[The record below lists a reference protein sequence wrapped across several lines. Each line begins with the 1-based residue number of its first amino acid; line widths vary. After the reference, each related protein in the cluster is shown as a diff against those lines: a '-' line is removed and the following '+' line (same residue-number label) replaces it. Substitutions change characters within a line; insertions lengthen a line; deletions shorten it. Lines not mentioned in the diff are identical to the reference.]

1 MVETRVGRGATPPL
15 TGAHPQDSQSTM
27 IPSRRPPSSRP
38 FLAAP
43 RTDFYH
49 PARAIDAALHGLE
62 RAIRRSEGIGLVV
75 GAPGTGKTLLLAKIA
90 EHVRDDFDVALLSGA
105 RICTRRALWQSI
117 LAEVGEPYRGID
129 EGELRISVVE
139 RVRGLAATGSGLAIL
154 VDEAH
159 TLPSRLLEELRLLTN
174 IPTPLPSVHVVLA
187 GTTEMEERLGG
198 ARMESLAQR
207 VGGRHYLEPLDHAET
222 LAYLRTQMRAAGRR
236 WEDAFEQGADDAV
249 FAVTDGIPRLVNQ
262 VCDLALVTA
271 AERGKAR
278 VNAADVAAAWRD
290 IQRLPA
296 PGAAAVH
303 APAPQPARLP
313 GTLDD
318 QAPTVVEYGVPDAA
332 FDMDDA
338 AEPWVT
344 HEFGA
349 AGDPD
354 DARDQAT
361 IPGRGRGAGIPVEDS
376 AEFSDELPD
385 GRCADDAPWPRGREG
400 SPAVAA
406 GGSLDPWSGPEVE
419 IVFEAD
425 DDPFAGY
432 FGAAEAGPRAGGPE
446 RYVVRGPDDF
456 AARRHVSSREGAALA
471 KRLPAAELAPADP
484 GVPEAPRAAA
494 SPDDDADLLV
504 IEEDEWTPPP
514 DPNAWRVLPVR
525 PGDYSRLFARMRR
538 GASDV

>member
-1 MVETRVGRGATPPL
+1 MTPP
-15 TGAHPQDSQSTM
+15 
-27 IPSRRPPSSRP
+27 RRPPSSRP

-49 PARAIDAALHGLE
+49 PSRAIDAALHGLE

-75 GAPGTGKTLLLAKIA
+75 GAPGTGKTLVLAKIA

-117 LAEVGEPYRGID
+117 LAEIGEPYRGID

-139 RVRGLAATGSGLAIL
+139 RVRGLAATSSGLVIL

-207 VGGRHYLEPLDHAET
+207 VGARHYLEPLDHAET
-222 LAYLRTQMRAAGRR
+222 LAYLRTQMRVAGRR
-236 WEDAFEQGADDAV
+236 WEEVFEQGADDAV

-278 VNAADVAAAWRD
+278 VSASDIAAAWRD

-296 PGAAAVH
+296 PGTPGGHVL
-303 APAPQPARLP
+303 PVDPVRLP
-313 GTLDD
+313 ADD
-318 QAPTVVEYGVPDAA
+318 GHATAVVEYGLPDGA
-332 FDMDDA
+332 FDADDA
-338 AEPWVT
+338 AGPWVT

-349 AGDPD
+349 PCGMD
-354 DARDQAT
+354 RDHDHEAA
-361 IPGRGRGAGIPVEDS
+361 PGRGTRAGVPGEFP
-376 AEFSDELPD
+376 AEP
-385 GRCADDAPWPRGREG
+385 ADDAPPRGREG
-400 SPAVAA
+400 RPMVAA
-406 GGSLDPWSGPEVE
+406 GDALDPWAGPEVE

-425 DDPFAGY
+425 DDPFAG
-432 FGAAEAGPRAGGPE
+432 FFAAAEPGPQAGALE

-456 AARRHVSSREGAALA
+456 ASRRHVSSREGAALA
-471 KRLPAAELAPADP
+471 KCLPAAETPPADRSQAEPALAPP
-484 GVPEAPRAAA
+484 P
-494 SPDDDADLLV
+494 SDDDADMLV

-538 GASDV
+538 GASDA

>member
-1 MVETRVGRGATPPL
+1 MTPP
-15 TGAHPQDSQSTM
+15 
-27 IPSRRPPSSRP
+27 RRPPSSRP

-117 LAEVGEPYRGID
+117 LAEIGEPYRGID

-139 RVRGLAATGSGLAIL
+139 RVRGLAATGSGLVIL

-187 GTTEMEERLGG
+187 GTTEMEERLGA

-207 VGGRHYLEPLDHAET
+207 VGGRHYLESLDHSET
-222 LAYLRTQMRAAGRR
+222 LAYVRTQMRVAGRR
-236 WEDAFEQGADDAV
+236 WEEVFEQGADDAV

-262 VCDLALVTA
+262 VCDLTLVTA
-271 AERGKAR
+271 AERGKGR
-278 VNAADVAAAWRD
+278 VGAADVAAAWRD

-296 PGAAAVH
+296 PGGAGAFSP
-303 APAPQPARLP
+303 PAHP
-313 GTLDD
+313 GLVPRADDD
-318 QAPTVVEYGVPDAA
+318 QAAAVVEYGTPVAG

-349 AGDPD
+349 PRGSDGDHDHETIPSR
-354 DARDQAT
+354 DARAGTPAGSSTD
-361 IPGRGRGAGIPVEDS
+361 GAGAYP
-376 AEFSDELPD
+376 AEPF
-385 GRCADDAPWPRGREG
+385 ADDPPPSRDREG
-400 SPAVAA
+400 SQAVAA
-406 GGSLDPWSGPEVE
+406 GGALDPWSGPEVE

-432 FGAAEAGPRAGGPE
+432 FAAPEPGPRSGALE

-456 AARRHVSSREGAALA
+456 ASRRHVSSREGAALA
-471 KRLPAAELAPADP
+471 KRLPAAEIPPLDRS
-484 GVPEAPRAAA
+484 VPEAPPA
-494 SPDDDADLLV
+494 SPLPDDDADMLV

-514 DPNAWRVLPVR
+514 DPLAWRVLPVR

-538 GASDV
+538 GGSEV